1 MKLAVLVV
9 NISQI
14 SQPQGQPEI
23 LTPIMAIV
31 DFGLIGNR
39 KDGAASVI
47 RTRDLTLT
55 KGEVEG
61 YRYLK
66 INIIFESDSLVCQV
80 CVNLCDNLLERN

>member
-1 MKLAVLVV
+1 MY
-9 NISQI
+9 S
-14 SQPQGQPEI
+14 G
-23 LTPIMAIV
+23 
-31 DFGLIGNR
+31 

-66 INIIFESDSLVCQV
+66 INIIFRLRFTGVPSLCQS
-80 CVNLCDNLLERN
+80 L